1 MSGTT
6 DQIKGK
12 AKQVAGVVAGDKKL
26 EQAGKLD
33 RLAGS
38 IKKKAEGAV
47 DRARSALKRRRG

>member
-12 AKQVAGVVAGDKKL
+12 AKQAAGVVAGDKKL
-26 EQAGKLD
+26 EQEGKLD